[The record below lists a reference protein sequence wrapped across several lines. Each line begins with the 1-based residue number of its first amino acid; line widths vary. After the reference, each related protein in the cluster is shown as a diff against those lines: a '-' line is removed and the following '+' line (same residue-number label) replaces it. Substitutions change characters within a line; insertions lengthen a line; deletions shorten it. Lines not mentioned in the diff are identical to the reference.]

1 MKNNKRRSPIA
12 RGFTLVEMMAVVVII
27 AILAAVIGPRIFN
40 QVNKT
45 QEVRAKKDIESIS
58 QAISMYRLDTNQ
70 FPEDLKDLQRNNN
83 DIKGWR
89 GPYLKKPSISDPWDN
104 PYQYRVPGMDNR
116 DFDVWSTGA
125 DGQEGG
131 EGLDADI
138 TSWDEED
145 NS

>member
-1 MKNNKRRSPIA
+1 MTQQTKKHFIA

-45 QEVRAKKDIESIS
+45 QQVRAQKDIDAIS
-58 QAISMYRLDTNQ
+58 QAISMFRLDTNK
-70 FPEDLKDLQRNNN
+70 FPEDLKDLQRNNG
-83 DIKGWR
+83 DLKGWR
-89 GPYLKKPSISDPWDN
+89 GPYLKKSSIKDPWDN
-104 PYQYRVPGMDNR
+104 NYQYRFPGQDGR

-131 EGLDADI
+131 EGLNEDI
-138 TSWDEED
+138 LSWDTEED
-145 NS
+145 